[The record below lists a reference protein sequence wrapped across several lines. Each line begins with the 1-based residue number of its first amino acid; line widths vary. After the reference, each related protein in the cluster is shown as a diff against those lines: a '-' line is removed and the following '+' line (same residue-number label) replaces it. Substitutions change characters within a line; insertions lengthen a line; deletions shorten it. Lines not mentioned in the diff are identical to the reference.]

1 MASNQFNNNN
11 NNGNSKHC
19 AFCRRNKEPEETY
32 KSHQLRKDG
41 LVVCPQLF
49 KHRCELCGATGNNAH
64 TRSYC
69 PLAQNFRRQCQLTK
83 EEDESINNCMPEHAP
98 SDLFKL
104 EPPMFSN
111 MAKVTNTKYNSAG
124 KVRFSHRDQHNH
136 QSGSRPRFANNR
148 NNNDWNQLNHHN
160 QQNRSN
166 LNIAMTTSHQFM
178 MPFQAQASTSW
189 SSSSSSNNL
198 NPYWSSP
205 LTSDP
210 MFSNQQFN
218 QQQQQQQ
225 PFRRA
230 QTQSRVQRNDRNFAG
245 DSI

>member
-1 MASNQFNNNN
+1 MASNLSSNNNSSS
-11 NNGNSKHC
+11 GNSKHC

-83 EEDESINNCMPEHAP
+83 EEDESVNNCMPEHAS

-124 KVRFSHRDQHNH
+124 KVRFSYREQHNH
-136 QSGSRPRFANNR
+136 QSGSRPRFSNYNNR
-148 NNNDWNQLNHHN
+148 NNNDWNQINHH
-160 QQNRSN
+160 QQNRNN
-166 LNIAMTTSHQFM
+166 LNLAATTSHQFM
-178 MPFQAQASTSW
+178 TPFQAQAFTP
-189 SSSSSSNNL
+189 SSSSSSLNAI
-198 NPYWSSP
+198 NPYWPSS
-205 LTSDP
+205 LTADP
-210 MFSNQQFN
+210 TISNQLFN
-218 QQQQQQQ
+218 QQQ

-230 QTQSRVQRNDRNFAG
+230 QTQSRIQRNDRNFAG